1 METGP
6 VTEKEQACEG
16 KSLHHLTR
24 LSDGATTV
32 TLAEYYCVSAL
43 CAGEAYS

>member
-1 METGP
+1 MTK
-6 VTEKEQACEG
+6 KEQVCEG
-16 KSLHHLTR
+16 KSLHHL
-24 LSDGATTV
+24 DTTERTTL